1 MKTILIT
8 GASGGIGKAMSSLFF
23 NEGFNVIATDQRHDE
38 KLECSNFVYCDLKRI
53 VRDDDYRG
61 KITDEFKSYFD
72 GGLFTLINNAAEQI
86 LGSVEE
92 LTIQNWLDTLD
103 VNLSA
108 PFVLSQAF
116 VKDLESSNGSI
127 INISSIH
134 QVLTKPGFTAYATSK
149 AALSGLVR
157 AMAVDLGGRVRVN
170 AIAPAATSTPMLLA
184 GFKGKEQLFEQLSN
198 MHPLGRISTPE
209 EVAQVALFLSS
220 DRASSIT
227 GAVINVDCGISGR
240 LHDPV

>member
-1 MKTILIT
+1 MKTVLIT
-8 GASGGIGKAMSSLFF
+8 GASGGIGKAMCSRFVA
-23 NEGFNVIATDQRHDE
+23 EEFNVIATDQRMDD
-38 KLECSNFVYCDLKRI
+38 KPECTSFIQCDLKKI
-53 VRDDDYRG
+53 VRDETYRSSL
-61 KITDEFKSYFD
+61 IAEFKSHFRD
-72 GGLFTLINNAAEQI
+72 GLFSLINNAAEQI
-86 LGSVEE
+86 LGGVEE
-92 LTIQNWLDTLD
+92 LTTQQWDDTLD
-103 VNLSA
+103 VNLIA

-116 VKDLESSNGSI
+116 IKDLEASNGSI

-134 QVLTKPGFTAYATSK
+134 QELTKPGFIAYATSK

-157 AMAVDLGGRVRVN
+157 AMAVDLGRRVRVN

-184 GFKGKEQLFEQLSN
+184 GFEGKEELFRQLSN

-209 EVAQVALFLSS
+209 EVAHVAYFLASEN
-220 DRASSIT
+220 ASSMT

>member
-1 MKTILIT
+1 MKTVLIT
-8 GASGGIGKAMSSLFF
+8 GASGGIGKAMSALFF
-23 NEGFNVIATDQRHDE
+23 NEGFNVIATDKRNDE
-38 KLECSNFVYCDLKRI
+38 KLKCATFVQCDLKKI
-53 VRDDDYRG
+53 VRDNDYRN
-61 KITDEFKSYFD
+61 KMVNEFKSYFKD
-72 GGLFTLINNAAEQI
+72 GLFTLINNAAEQI
-86 LGSVEE
+86 LGAVEE
-92 LTIQNWLDTLD
+92 LTVQNWRDTLD
-103 VNLSA
+103 VNLLA
-108 PFVLSQAF
+108 PFILSQSF
-116 VKDLESSNGSI
+116 IKELESSKGSI

-184 GFKGKEQLFEQLSN
+184 GFEGKEALFEQLSN

-209 EVAQVALFLSS
+209 EVAKVALFLSS
-220 DRASSIT
+220 GNAGSIT

>member
-8 GASGGIGKAMSSLFF
+8 GASGGIGKAMSSLFVK
-23 NEGFNVIATDQRHDE
+23 EGFNVIATDQIHNE
-38 KLECSNFVYCDLKRI
+38 KLECSNFVYCDLKKI
-53 VRDDDYRG
+53 VRDNNYRK
-61 KITDEFKSYFD
+61 KIIDEFKSYFKD
-72 GGLFTLINNAAEQI
+72 GLFALINNAAEQI

-92 LTIQNWLDTLD
+92 LTVQNWLDTLD

-116 VKDLESSNGSI
+116 VKDLELSGGSI

-184 GFKGKEQLFEQLSN
+184 GFEGKEKLFEQLSN

-220 DRASSIT
+220 EKASSIT